1 MFSVING
8 DYIKIRLVI
17 VVMYFQFIG
26 GISDSHC
33 IRRLPF
39 LTMSLVIP
47 IGLGWLLQQYIH

>member
-33 IRRLPF
+33 IRCLPF
-39 LTMSLVIP
+39 LTVSLVIP
-47 IGLGWLLQQYIH
+47 IGLGC